1 MTNKEKSKLIAINYG
16 GIRDSSAYMTRENC
30 YDASM
35 QMADWK
41 DQEELKFLQTLCFQ
55 SNTGIVWEKIQ
66 NRINELEKAIQDDKE
81 Q

>member
-35 QMADWK
+35 QMAKWK
-41 DQEELKFLQTLCFQ
+41 DEQELKFLQELCVH
-55 SNTGIVWEKIQ
+55 SNLAILFEKMQ
-66 NRINELEKAIQDDKE
+66 NRIKELEATLNL
-81 Q
+81 